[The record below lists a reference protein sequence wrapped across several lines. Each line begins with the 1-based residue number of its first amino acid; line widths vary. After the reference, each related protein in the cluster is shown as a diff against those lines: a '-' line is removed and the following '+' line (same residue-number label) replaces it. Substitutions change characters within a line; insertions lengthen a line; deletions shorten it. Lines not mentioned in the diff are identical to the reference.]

1 MSDKN
6 RYALRPIADP
16 TLCLFEV
23 KGEIDIRTSPELHD
37 ALMRAVADRPARLVL
52 DLAGV
57 TYMDSSGVG
66 TLVEIKRQLER
77 NDGTLVLA
85 ALREQVKGLFE
96 ITRLDK
102 FFKIAASVEDARAL

>member
-1 MSDKN
+1 MSEKH
-6 RYALRPIADP
+6 RYSLRPVADP
-16 TLCLFEV
+16 HICLFEV

-37 ALMRAVADRPARLVL
+37 ALMRSVTERPARMVL

-102 FFKIAASVEDARAL
+102 FFKIAASVEAARSL